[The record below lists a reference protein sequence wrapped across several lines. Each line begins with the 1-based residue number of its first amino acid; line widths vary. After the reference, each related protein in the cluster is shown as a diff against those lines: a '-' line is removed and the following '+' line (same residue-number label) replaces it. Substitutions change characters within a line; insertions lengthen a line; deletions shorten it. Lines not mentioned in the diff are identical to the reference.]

1 MRFIVSSFVF
11 FQASSNSEQTS
22 SVCVS
27 NSLVSILHIQTST
40 TFEQQK
46 PINLLQVKTPALGC
60 LSNHYNQFHLFLFI
74 ALLQQTLVEVKM
86 FVGATRK
93 KKLPS
98 VHSVLA
104 LSGHTNKIEKMHTFD
119 LLQNLPGKRESRV
132 NNILFGIF
140 LLGFRV
146 L

>member
-1 MRFIVSSFVF
+1 
-11 FQASSNSEQTS
+11 
-22 SVCVS
+22 
-27 NSLVSILHIQTST
+27 
-40 TFEQQK
+40 
-46 PINLLQVKTPALGC
+46 
-60 LSNHYNQFHLFLFI
+60 
-74 ALLQQTLVEVKM
+74 M

-140 LLGFRV
+140 LLGFGFCEFINQHAATWIIYCFIWRI
-146 L
+146 LFRINFYKQKIRFECGRFIALFESDLEN